1 MMYISSFP
9 APVYSSIIIE
19 RYIGIDGT
27 QNDVFIFKFFHERYD
42 TIRRKRYTT
51 FFNNNNNNN
60 NFWLAYRS
68 SFRDRISQITI
79 EN

>member
-19 RYIGIDGT
+19 RYIEIET

-42 TIRRKRYTT
+42 TTKTIYN
-51 FFNNNNNNN
+51 FF
-60 NFWLAYRS
+60 
-68 SFRDRISQITI
+68 
-79 EN
+79 

>member
-19 RYIGIDGT
+19 RYIGINGT

-42 TIRRKRYTT
+42 TTKTIYN
-51 FFNNNNNNN
+51 FF
-60 NFWLAYRS
+60 
-68 SFRDRISQITI
+68 
-79 EN
+79 